1 MNNSVTTL
9 LIIGVIMF
17 ALIGTLTVVSNI
29 YSLNTIK
36 SKRVGHGQHGNAR
49 FATEK
54 EIKKIYKLV
63 PYEPEMWRETQGC
76 KDLPQGTV
84 VGMRKKK
91 GRLCAVVDPGDV
103 HTMMIGAAG
112 EIGRAHV

>member
-1 MNNSVTTL
+1 MKGVDILNSSITTL

-36 SKRVGHGQHGNAR
+36 NKRVGHGQHGNAR

-54 EIKKIYKLV
+54 EIRSIYKLV
-63 PYEPEMWRETQGC
+63 PYEPKKWRASQGSD
-76 KDLPQGTV
+76 KLPQGTV
-84 VGMRKKK
+84 VGM
-91 GRLCAVVDPGDV
+91 
-103 HTMMIGAAG
+103 
-112 EIGRAHV
+112 